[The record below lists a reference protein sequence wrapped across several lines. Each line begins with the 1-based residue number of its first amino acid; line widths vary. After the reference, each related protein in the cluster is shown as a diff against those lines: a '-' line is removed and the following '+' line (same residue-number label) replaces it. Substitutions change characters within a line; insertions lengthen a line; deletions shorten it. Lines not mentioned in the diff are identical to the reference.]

1 MSSLG
6 EFHHHDEEPKS
17 TKVTHWVILA
27 VIVAAVGIYV
37 VESGM
42 LNPAPPGSQNSMPVP
57 RIL

>member
-17 TKVTHWVILA
+17 SKITHWVILA
-27 VIVAAVGIYV
+27 VIVAMVGAYV

-42 LNPAPPGSQNSMPVP
+42 LSPKPAAATQSFP
-57 RIL
+57 RGL